1 MCTHTPEN
9 TELGVQ
15 PSTFIRGSRQ
25 PNSWTWE
32 PARAPSSLRTPPP
45 AQQVGGV
52 PMPQSLPVPRC
63 PVGGLPITPAHG
75 SQHSAGPHCP
85 QELAL
90 PPSAVKGGED
100 RFPIG
105 LPQLQT
111 LPGLPQCCKGR
122 DCPAQLSPL
131 LWCPLGLGLGLARP
145 AALALQAGACLT
157 DVPRRGCPLLWS
169 STCSGLRDL

>member
-1 MCTHTPEN
+1 MPEK

-32 PARAPSSLRTPPP
+32 PARAPSSRPTVPP

-52 PMPQSLPVPRC
+52 PTLQSLPVPCC
-63 PVGGLPITPAHG
+63 PAEGLT
-75 SQHSAGPHCP
+75 
-85 QELAL
+85 LAVSPTHRSL
-90 PPSAVKGGED
+90 LCLCWSVVKGGED
-100 RFPIG
+100 RFPIS

-111 LPGLPQCCKGR
+111 LLELPGHCKGL

-131 LWCPLGLGLGLARP
+131 FWCPLGLGLGLARP
-145 AALALQAGACLT
+145 EALALQAGACIPVQVLT
-157 DVPRRGCPLLWS
+157 DVPGRGCPLLWS
-169 STCSGLRDL
+169 SMCPGLRDL